1 MKYITLKHLLIN
13 GEKKIGLQFY
23 PDKVIQALVK
33 QMPEVKWSSEYSM
46 VFLPNN
52 KSNLK
57 LVYQTFKGVAWINGS
72 TFYGNSRG
80 KQYDTQVI
88 APSVKKSICPDSYIQ
103 KLEVNHYSKNTA
115 RSYITNFEKF
125 MNHFNGRDVNSL
137 DEEDIQNYL
146 QVLTKKE
153 LSKSSLNTAINAIKF
168 YYEVVMGMPNRFYK
182 IDRPRK
188 DQRLPE
194 VLSKEEIVNII
205 KHTNNIKHKC
215 ILSLLYSAGLRRGEL
230 INLKINDIDSKRMVI
245 RVNKGKGNKD
255 RITLL
260 STNVLCDLRTYFKEW
275 KPKTYLFEGP
285 NESQYSAKSIE
296 NILKNAAKKAGIK
309 KRVTP
314 HMLRH
319 SFGTHLLEKGVDLR
333 QIQVLMGH
341 HSSKTTE
348 IYTHVAVNTFAV
360 IKNLLD

>member
-72 TFYGNSRG
+72 TFYGNSRV

-146 QVLTKKE
+146 QVLT
-153 LSKSSLNTAINAIKF
+153 
-168 YYEVVMGMPNRFYK
+168 
-182 IDRPRK
+182 
-188 DQRLPE
+188 
-194 VLSKEEIVNII
+194 
-205 KHTNNIKHKC
+205 
-215 ILSLLYSAGLRRGEL
+215 
-230 INLKINDIDSKRMVI
+230 
-245 RVNKGKGNKD
+245 
-255 RITLL
+255 
-260 STNVLCDLRTYFKEW
+260 
-275 KPKTYLFEGP
+275 
-285 NESQYSAKSIE
+285 SQK
-296 NILKNAAKKAGIK
+296 
-309 KRVTP
+309 
-314 HMLRH
+314 
-319 SFGTHLLEKGVDLR
+319 
-333 QIQVLMGH
+333 
-341 HSSKTTE
+341 
-348 IYTHVAVNTFAV
+348 VA
-360 IKNLLD
+360 

>member
-1 MKYITLKHLLIN
+1 
-13 GEKKIGLQFY
+13 
-23 PDKVIQALVK
+23 
-33 QMPEVKWSSEYSM
+33 
-46 VFLPNN
+46 
-52 KSNLK
+52 
-57 LVYQTFKGVAWINGS
+57 
-72 TFYGNSRG
+72 
-80 KQYDTQVI
+80 
-88 APSVKKSICPDSYIQ
+88 
-103 KLEVNHYSKNTA
+103 
-115 RSYITNFEKF
+115 
-125 MNHFNGRDVNSL
+125 
-137 DEEDIQNYL
+137 
-146 QVLTKKE
+146 
-153 LSKSSLNTAINAIKF
+153 
-168 YYEVVMGMPNRFYK
+168 MPNRFYK